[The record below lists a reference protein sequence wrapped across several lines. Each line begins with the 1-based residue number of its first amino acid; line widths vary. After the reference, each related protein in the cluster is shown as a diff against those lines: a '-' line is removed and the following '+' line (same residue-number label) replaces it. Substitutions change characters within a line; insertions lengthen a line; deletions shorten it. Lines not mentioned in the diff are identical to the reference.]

1 MLQIPKNLQIAIEAS
16 LKAGK
21 AVMDVYDSAFQRHHR
36 FEHGLAFVDL
46 IRRIKT
52 VGRNSRSNH
61 IQMRGGHF
69 DCGFWI
75 LGRRN
80 MERIAIYPGSF
91 DPVTNGHLDIL
102 ERGLKLFD
110 KIIIAILTNP
120 KKKFL
125 FTLDERIEMLEESLK
140 EFSNVEID
148 TFDDLTVDF
157 AAECNAQGILRGL
170 RAMSDFEYEFQMALM
185 NRRLNREVQTVFL
198 MTGLRWIYTSSSII
212 KEAAQF
218 GGDIHGMVPPI
229 VEKKIK
235 KKFAGQT

>member
-1 MLQIPKNLQIAIEAS
+1 
-16 LKAGK
+16 
-21 AVMDVYDSAFQRHHR
+21 
-36 FEHGLAFVDL
+36 
-46 IRRIKT
+46 
-52 VGRNSRSNH
+52 
-61 IQMRGGHF
+61 MRGGF
-69 DCGFWI
+69 SIADF
-75 LGRRN
+75 GRKD

-120 KKKFL
+120 KKNFL
-125 FTLDERIEMLEESLK
+125 FSLNERIEMLEESLK
-140 EFSNVEID
+140 KFSNVEID
-148 TFDDLTVDF
+148 TFDGLTVDF
-157 AAECNAQGILRGL
+157 AAQRNAQGILRGL

-218 GGDIHGMVPPI
+218 GGSITGMVPPI

-235 KKFAGQT
+235 LKFASSN